1 MSAEN
6 SSSQPNPK
14 ESPASPE
21 SDKSPQQEKP
31 RKSGGAGLPQ
41 GPSVWWRHWPLLLL
55 AVALLFP
62 LLQGDYGRAPQ
73 ISYSR
78 FKSELTSGNVETLTA
93 KGNKLRGTFKNS
105 IRYVPGEAKGET
117 GEDQQPQAGN
127 GQKDKGEATTEKGE
141 EEAEKTKE
149 FRTVMP
155 PFADEEL
162 MAQISRHEVDF
173 TSKGEEG
180 TSFWMILLNLLPLLL
195 LLGLFL
201 LMMRGMS
208 QQAGGMMSIGQS
220 KARRIDKERSDTTFD
235 DVAGVEEPKRRLEE
249 VVDFL
254 TDPKRF
260 SRLGCRVPKGVLL
273 MGPPGTGKT
282 LLARAVAG
290 EADVPFFSITGSDFM
305 EMFVGVGASRVR
317 DLFKR
322 AKEESPCIIFVDEL
336 DSIGR
341 SRGAGLGGGH
351 DEREQTLNQL
361 LSEID
366 GFEPNESIVVIG
378 GTNRP
383 DTLDPALMRPGRFDR
398 QIVIDLPTQKER
410 YEILKVHAAGV
421 PLGEDV
427 NLRQVA
433 KSMPGHSGAD
443 LANLVN
449 EAALL
454 AARREHSNVTAADF
468 SEARDQV
475 LMGQRR
481 GSLVLSDDERH
492 TVALHE
498 SGHALVAHYSPSADP
513 VEKVSIIPR
522 GRALGG
528 TQQLPEE
535 RFNRTV
541 DALRARLRVMLGG
554 RAAEEVVV
562 GTISTGAAD
571 DLQNAGRLARQMVAR
586 WGMGENFRS
595 LAFEQKGSQVFL
607 GEQIAQQ
614 KEYSEQT
621 ARELDLEIKK
631 LVDQCYQ
638 EAVELLKENCEQL
651 QALADKLEEE
661 ETLEGKSLKEVLED
675 TGSQG
680 NGKTGGDAEE
690 KET

>member
-1 MSAEN
+1 MN
-6 SSSQPNPK
+6 TKTKSSKAKSEERP
-14 ESPASPE
+14 SSPE
-21 SDKSPQQEKP
+21 TGKFPQVEKP
-31 RKSGGAGLPQ
+31 QKSAGGGLPE
-41 GPSVWWRHWPLLLL
+41 GPSMWWRHWPLMLL
-55 AVALLFP
+55 ALALLFP
-62 LLQGDYGRAPQ
+62 LLQGDFGQAPR

-78 FKSELTSGNVETLTA
+78 FKKELSSGNVDTLTA
-93 KGNKLRGTFKNS
+93 KGNKLRGTFKKA
-105 IRYVPGEAKGET
+105 IRHVPLEAQGAKAK
-117 GEDQQPQAGN
+117 DQQRLAEDK
-127 GQKDKGEATTEKGE
+127 QKDGEKPTTDKQKDE
-141 EEAEKTKE
+141 EPKRQAEKTKE
-149 FRTVMP
+149 FRTVRP
-155 PFADEEL
+155 PFADEKL
-162 MAQISRHEVDF
+162 MEQITRHEVDF
-173 TSKGEEG
+173 TSKGEED

-220 KARRIDKERSDTTFD
+220 KARRIDKERSDTTFE

-260 SRLGCRVPKGVLL
+260 SQLGCRVPKGVLL

-290 EADVPFFSITGSDFM
+290 EAEVPFFSITGSDFM

-378 GTNRP
+378 ATNRP

-398 QIVIDLPTQKER
+398 QIVIDLPVQKER
-410 YEILKVHAAGV
+410 YEILKVHTAGV
-421 PLGEDV
+421 PLDDDV
-427 NLRQVA
+427 DLQQVA
-433 KSMPGHSGAD
+433 RSMPGHSGAD
-443 LANLVN
+443 LGNLVN

-454 AARREHSNVTAADF
+454 AARREHPKVTAEDF

-481 GSLVLSDDERH
+481 GSLTLSDDERH

-498 SGHALVAHYSPSADP
+498 SGHALVAYFSPSADP

-541 DALRARLRVMLGG
+541 DALKARLRVMLGG

-571 DLQNAGRLARQMVAR
+571 DLQNAGRLARQMVSR
-586 WGMGENFRS
+586 WGMSENFRS
-595 LAFEQKGSQVFL
+595 LAFEQRDSQVFL

-631 LVDQCYQ
+631 LVDQCYE
-638 EAVELLKENCEQL
+638 EALKLLKENREQL

-661 ETLEGKSLKEVLED
+661 ETLEGESLKEILEN
-675 TGSQG
+675 TS
-680 NGKTGGDAEE
+680 NATPKEE
-690 KET
+690 A